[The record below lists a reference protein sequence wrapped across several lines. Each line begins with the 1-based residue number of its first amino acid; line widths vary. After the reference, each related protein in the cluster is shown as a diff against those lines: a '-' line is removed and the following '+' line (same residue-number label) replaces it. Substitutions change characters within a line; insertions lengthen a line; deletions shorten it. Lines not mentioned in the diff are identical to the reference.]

1 MAELREN
8 EQKTLLA
15 LEKIGGRGRVSQIIE
30 VSGLAHA
37 AVMRAALSLTTK
49 KLTRVHEQERTIIT
63 LNKEGKYHAQK
74 GLPERR
80 LIHTLAKLGVEAPVE
95 EVVKKA
101 ALENEFLTIALGW
114 LHRKQWATAKRLREE
129 LVLLLNPTLKAEP
142 PIGVDENLLSIL
154 QKRGSLAAEELSKEQ
169 KNAVSALKKRK
180 LVEIDEKTVR
190 QLELTDAGWKLTKQ
204 IVKTKKI
211 VVGDVVTIGDEVK
224 VVLLRRQLTPE
235 LIRTGKWRKEKFLRY
250 DVTAPGP
257 IIHPGKIH
265 PAQQIIQRVRE
276 IFLEMGFTEIRGS
289 IVETAFWNFDAL
301 FQPQDHPAREMMDTF
316 YLAQPR
322 KGKLPEK
329 DIVNAV
335 AKTHEDGWITGSRG
349 WEYTWSS
356 DEAKRLIMR
365 THTTA
370 VTIRYLA
377 EHKEPPVK
385 VFSVDR
391 VYRNEKV
398 DYKHLAEFHQIEG
411 IVMDK
416 KVTLRDLMGTLKE
429 FYLKLGLKKV
439 QFWPSYF
446 PYTEPSMQSTVYVP
460 ELKTWVEL
468 CGMGI
473 FRPEVLA
480 PLGIKYPVLA
490 WGGGLER
497 LIILKLGVEDIRLL
511 YKNDL
516 GWIRRTPV
524 CQR

>member
-1 MAELREN
+1 
-8 EQKTLLA
+8 
-15 LEKIGGRGRVSQIIE
+15 
-30 VSGLAHA
+30 
-37 AVMRAALSLTTK
+37 
-49 KLTRVHEQERTIIT
+49 
-63 LNKEGKYHAQK
+63 
-74 GLPERR
+74 
-80 LIHTLAKLGVEAPVE
+80 
-95 EVVKKA
+95 
-101 ALENEFLTIALGW
+101 
-114 LHRKQWATAKRLREE
+114 
-129 LVLLLNPTLKAEP
+129 
-142 PIGVDENLLSIL
+142 
-154 QKRGSLAAEELSKEQ
+154 
-169 KNAVSALKKRK
+169 
-180 LVEIDEKTVR
+180 
-190 QLELTDAGWKLTKQ
+190 LELTDAGWDLAKKGIE
-204 IVKTKKI
+204 IVE
-211 VVGDVVTIGDEVK
+211 EVS
-224 VVLLRRQLTPE
+224 QLTPE
-235 LIRTGKWRKEKFLRY
+235 LIRTGRWRKAKLRRF

-257 IIHPGKIH
+257 TIHPGKIH

-322 KGKLPEK
+322 KGKLPKK
-329 DIVNAV
+329 DVVDAV

-349 WEYTWSS
+349 WEYTWSA
-356 DEAKRLIMR
+356 DEAKRLILR

-497 LIILKLGVEDIRLL
+497 LIILKLGIEDIRLL

-516 GWIRRTPV
+516 GWMRRTPV

>member
-8 EQKTLLA
+8 EQKTMLA
-15 LEKIGGRGRVSQIIE
+15 LERLKGKGPVDQIVKVSA
-30 VSGLAHA
+30 LAHA
-37 AVMRAALSLTTK
+37 AVMRAALSLTAK
-49 KLTRVHEQERTIIT
+49 KLVKTRERKQTVIA
-63 LNKEGKYHAQK
+63 LNKEGKYHARK

-80 LIHTLAKLGVEAPVE
+80 LISSLIKLGGEASLDDVVE
-95 EVVKKA
+95 EA
-101 ALENEFLTIALGW
+101 ELERKFLTIALGW
-114 LHRKQWATAKRLREE
+114 LNRKGWATIKKS
-129 LVLLLNPTLKAEP
+129 VVKMLKEP
-142 PIGVDENLLSIL
+142 PTGTDEKLLSLLDEKGPLIVEDLSREL
-154 QKRGSLAAEELSKEQ
+154 QR
-169 KNAVSALKKRK
+169 AVSVLKKRK
-180 LVEIDEKTVR
+180 LVEISEKTLR
-190 QLELTDAGWKLTKQ
+190 ELELTDAGW
-204 IVKTKKI
+204 
-211 VVGDVVTIGDEVK
+211 DVVKRGIEIVEEVS
-224 VVLLRRQLTPE
+224 QLTPE
-235 LIRTGKWRKEKFLRY
+235 LIRTGRWRRVKLRRF

-257 IIHPGKIH
+257 VVYPRKVH

-276 IFLEMGFTEIRGS
+276 IFLEMGFTEIRGP

-316 YLAQPR
+316 YLAHPT
-322 KGKLPEK
+322 KGKLPRR

-335 AKTHEDGWITGSRG
+335 AKTHENGWITGSRG
-349 WEYTWSS
+349 WEYTWSL
-356 DEAKRLIMR
+356 DEAKRLILR

-398 DYKHLAEFHQIEG
+398 DYKRLAEFHQIEG

-480 PLGIKYPVLA
+480 PFGIKYPVLA

-497 LIILKLGVEDIRLL
+497 LIMLKLGVEDIRHL

-516 GWIRRTPV
+516 GWIRRTPI
-524 CQR
+524 CQ

>member
-15 LEKIGGRGRVSQIIE
+15 LETLKGRGPVDQIVK
-30 VSGLAHA
+30 VSGLVHA

-49 KLTRVHEQERTIIT
+49 KLVRTHERKQTLIT
-63 LNKEGKYHAQK
+63 LNKEGTYHAKK

-80 LIHTLAKLGVEAPVE
+80 LINSLIKLGGEASVDD
-95 EVVKKA
+95 VVDETGLEKK
-101 ALENEFLTIALGW
+101 FLTIALGW
-114 LHRKQWATAKRLREE
+114 LSRKGWATIKKKQR
-129 LVLLLNPTLKAEP
+129 VLKSLKKP
-142 PIGVDENLLSIL
+142 LTGNDEKLLSLLAEKKPLIVEDLSQEL
-154 QKRGSLAAEELSKEQ
+154 QK
-169 KNAVSALKKRK
+169 AVSPLKKRR
-180 LVEIDEKTVR
+180 LVEINKKTLR
-190 QLELTDAGWKLTKQ
+190 ELELTDAGWNLIKKGIE
-204 IVKTKKI
+204 IVEEI
-211 VVGDVVTIGDEVK
+211 S
-224 VVLLRRQLTPE
+224 QLTPE
-235 LIRTGKWRKEKFLRY
+235 LIRTGRWRKVKLRRF

-257 IIHPGKIH
+257 IFYLGKIH

-276 IFLEMGFTEIRGS
+276 IFLEMSFTEIRGS

-329 DIVNAV
+329 NVVNAV

-349 WEYTWSS
+349 WEYTWSA
-356 DEAKRLIMR
+356 DEAKRLILR

-497 LIILKLGVEDIRLL
+497 LILLKLGVEDIRLL

>member
-1 MAELREN
+1 VPELREN

-15 LEKIGGRGRVSQIIE
+15 LEKLKGKAPVSQIIKT
-30 VSGLAHA
+30 SGLAHA
-37 AVMRAALSLTTK
+37 AVMRAALTLTEK
-49 KLTRVHEQERTIIT
+49 KLTTTHETKQT
-63 LNKEGKYHAQK
+63 LVQLNEEGRRYAEI

-80 LIHTLAKLGVEAPVE
+80 LLNSLIQLGGEAKINSAVE
-95 EVVKKA
+95 ESGLEKK
-101 ALENEFLTIALGW
+101 FMSVALGW
-114 LHRKQWATAKRLREE
+114 LNQKGWAIIENG
-129 LVLLLNPTLKAEP
+129 VLKSLKEPQLEDDEKLLH
-142 PIGVDENLLSIL
+142 LLSE
-154 QKRGSLAAEELSKEQ
+154 KGSLIIDGLNQ
-169 KNAVSALKKRK
+169 KMQETVSVLKGRK
-180 LVEIDEKTVR
+180 LVEIEEKTLR
-190 QLELTDAGWKLTKQ
+190 ELELNDKGWNL
-204 IVKTKKI
+204 VKKGI
-211 VVGDVVTIGDEVK
+211 EVQEE
-224 VVLLRRQLTPE
+224 VSQLTPE
-235 LIRTGKWRKEKFLRY
+235 LIRTGNWRKVKLRRFN
-250 DVTAPGP
+250 VKAPGP
-257 IIHPGKIH
+257 EVLIGKIH

-289 IVETAFWNFDAL
+289 IVQTAFWNFDAL
-301 FQPQDHPAREMMDTF
+301 FQPQDHPARDVVDTF
-316 YLAQPR
+316 YLSHPE
-322 KGKLPEK
+322 KGKLPKKEVVK
-329 DIVNAV
+329 AV
-335 AKTHEDGWITGSRG
+335 AATHENGWKTGSRG
-349 WEYTWSS
+349 WEYHWSTE
-356 DEAKRLIMR
+356 EAKRLVLR

-370 VTIRYLA
+370 ETIHYLS

-391 VYRNEKV
+391 VYRNEKL

-411 IVMDK
+411 IIMDK

-429 FYLKLGLKKV
+429 FYHKLGLEKV

-480 PLGIKYPVLA
+480 PFGVKHPVLA

-497 LIILKLGVEDIRLL
+497 VILLKLGIEDIRLL

>member
-1 MAELREN
+1 
-8 EQKTLLA
+8 
-15 LEKIGGRGRVSQIIE
+15 
-30 VSGLAHA
+30 
-37 AVMRAALSLTTK
+37 
-49 KLTRVHEQERTIIT
+49 
-63 LNKEGKYHAQK
+63 
-74 GLPERR
+74 
-80 LIHTLAKLGVEAPVE
+80 
-95 EVVKKA
+95 
-101 ALENEFLTIALGW
+101 LGW
-114 LHRKQWATAKRLREE
+114 LNRKGWVIIEKG
-129 LVLLLNPTLKAEP
+129 TLKSLKEP
-142 PIGVDENLLSIL
+142 QLGEDEKLLRLLSE
-154 QKRGSLAAEELSKEQ
+154 KGSLTVEGLKQEMQ
-169 KNAVSALKKRK
+169 KTVSVLKGRR
-180 LVEIDEKTVR
+180 LVEIEENTLR
-190 QLELTDAGWKLTKQ
+190 ELELTDNGWEL
-204 IVKTKKI
+204 VKKGI
-211 VVGDVVTIGDEVK
+211 EVVGEVS
-224 VVLLRRQLTPE
+224 QLTPE
-235 LIRTGKWRKEKFLRY
+235 LIRTRNWRKVKLRRFN
-250 DVTAPGP
+250 VKAPGP
-257 IIHPGKIH
+257 TVLLGKIH
-265 PAQQIIQRVRE
+265 PAQQIIQHIRE

-301 FQPQDHPAREMMDTF
+301 FQPQDHPARDIVDTF
-316 YLAQPR
+316 YLSQPK

-329 DIVNAV
+329 EVVEAV
-335 AKTHEDGWITGSRG
+335 AATHENGWNTGSRG
-349 WEYTWSS
+349 WEYSWSPE
-356 DEAKRLIMR
+356 EAKRLVLR

-370 VTIRYLA
+370 ATIRYLA
-377 EHKEPPVK
+377 ENKEPPVK

-391 VYRNEKV
+391 VYRNEKL

-411 IVMDK
+411 IIMDK

-480 PLGIKYPVLA
+480 PFGVKHPVLA

-497 LIILKLGVEDIRLL
+497 LILLKLGIEDIRLL

>member
-15 LEKIGGRGRVSQIIE
+15 LERLRGRGPVDQLVK

-49 KLTRVHEQERTIIT
+49 KLVRTHERKQTAIALT
-63 LNKEGKYHAQK
+63 KEGSYHAKK

-80 LIHTLAKLGVEAPVE
+80 LINSLIKLGGEASVDDVADAAGLE
-95 EVVKKA
+95 KK
-101 ALENEFLTIALGW
+101 FLTIALGW
-114 LHRKQWATAKRLREE
+114 LSRKDWATIKKKERVLKSLREP
-129 LVLLLNPTLKAEP
+129 LTGN
-142 PIGVDENLLSIL
+142 DEKLLSLLAEKEPLIVEDLSQEL
-154 QKRGSLAAEELSKEQ
+154 QK
-169 KNAVSALKKRK
+169 AVSLLKKRR
-180 LVEIDEKTVR
+180 LVKVSKKTLR
-190 QLELTDAGWKLTKQ
+190 ELELTDAGWDLAEKGIE
-204 IVKTKKI
+204 IVE
-211 VVGDVVTIGDEVK
+211 EVS
-224 VVLLRRQLTPE
+224 QLTPE
-235 LIRTGKWRKEKFLRY
+235 LIRTGRWRKAKLRRF

-322 KGKLPEK
+322 KGKLPKK
-329 DIVNAV
+329 DVVDAV

-349 WEYTWSS
+349 WEYTWSA
-356 DEAKRLIMR
+356 DEAKRLILR

-497 LIILKLGVEDIRLL
+497 LIILKLGIEDIRLL

-516 GWIRRTPV
+516 GWMRRTPV

>member
-1 MAELREN
+1 VAELREN

-15 LEKIGGRGRVSQIIE
+15 LERLRGKGPVNQLVK

-49 KLTRVHEQERTIIT
+49 KLVRTHERKQTAIALT
-63 LNKEGKYHAQK
+63 KEGSYHAKK

-80 LIHTLAKLGVEAPVE
+80 LINSLIKLGGEASVDDVVE
-95 EVVKKA
+95 EAGLEKK
-101 ALENEFLTIALGW
+101 FLTIALGW
-114 LHRKQWATAKRLREE
+114 LSRKGWVTIKKKER
-129 LVLLLNPTLKAEP
+129 VLSFNPTMRA
-142 PIGVDENLLSIL
+142 DLL
-154 QKRGSLAAEELSKEQ
+154 G
-169 KNAVSALKKRK
+169 
-180 LVEIDEKTVR
+180 IDEKLLSLLAEKGPLIVEDLSQELQKAVSPLRKRRLVEVSKKTLR
-190 QLELTDAGWKLTKQ
+190 ELELTDAGWDLAKKGIE
-204 IVKTKKI
+204 IVE
-211 VVGDVVTIGDEVK
+211 EVS
-224 VVLLRRQLTPE
+224 QLTPE
-235 LIRTGKWRKEKFLRY
+235 LIRTGRWRKAKLRRF

-329 DIVNAV
+329 DVVNAV
-335 AKTHEDGWITGSRG
+335 AKTHEDGWTTGSRG
-349 WEYTWSS
+349 WEYTWSP

-370 VTIRYLA
+370 VTIRHLA

>member
-1 MAELREN
+1 VPELREN

-15 LEKIGGRGRVSQIIE
+15 LEKLKGKAPVDQIIKT
-30 VSGLAHA
+30 SGLAHA
-37 AVMRAALSLTTK
+37 AVMRAALTLTEK
-49 KLTRVHEQERTIIT
+49 KLTTTHETKQT
-63 LNKEGKYHAQK
+63 LILLNEEGRRYAEI

-80 LIHTLAKLGVEAPVE
+80 LLNSLVKLGGEAKVNAAVE
-95 EVVKKA
+95 EAGLEKK
-101 ALENEFLTIALGW
+101 FMSVALGW
-114 LHRKQWATAKRLREE
+114 LNQKGWATIQKGALKSLKESQLGEDEKLLR
-129 LVLLLNPTLKAEP
+129 
-142 PIGVDENLLSIL
+142 LLSERESL
-154 QKRGSLAAEELSKEQ
+154 TVEGLNQNMQKT
-169 KNAVSALKKRK
+169 VSVLKGRK
-180 LVEIDEKTVR
+180 LVETEEKTLR
-190 QLELTDAGWKLTKQ
+190 ELELTDDGWNL
-204 IVKTKKI
+204 VKKGI
-211 VVGDVVTIGDEVK
+211 EVGGEVS
-224 VVLLRRQLTPE
+224 QLTPE
-235 LIRTGKWRKEKFLRY
+235 LIRTGSWRKAKLRRFN
-250 DVTAPGP
+250 VKAPGP
-257 IIHPGKIH
+257 EVLLGKVH

-289 IVETAFWNFDAL
+289 IVQTAFWNFDAL
-301 FQPQDHPAREMMDTF
+301 FQPQDHPARDVVDTF
-316 YLAQPR
+316 YLAHPE

-329 DIVNAV
+329 DVVKAV
-335 AKTHEDGWITGSRG
+335 AATHENGWKTGSRG
-349 WEYTWSS
+349 WEYPWSPE
-356 DEAKRLIMR
+356 EAKRLVLR

-370 VTIRYLA
+370 ETIHYLS

-391 VYRNEKV
+391 VYRNEKL

-411 IVMDK
+411 IIMDK
-416 KVTLRDLMGTLKE
+416 KVTLRDLMGTLTE
-429 FYLKLGLKKV
+429 FYHKLGLEKV

-480 PLGIKYPVLA
+480 PFGVKHPVLA

-497 LIILKLGVEDIRLL
+497 VILLKLGIEDIRLL